1 MLKPLKIRGTRTL
14 VSPCIGCILVISGRP
29 TWNLVAGLKIWINI
43 HFGNTKKRHLFVF
56 RKSAIFEFFFCKN
69 SKNASYFLPLRKN
82 TFWKHCLDFLQKK
95 SCTIFAKLSIFEIFR
110 KCHFWLFLLLSLYV
124 VFPTFFKNVPQSP
137 FFAQITSFSSWQG
150 DKIILSVL
158 WCAGGS
164 I

>member
-1 MLKPLKIRGTRTL
+1 MYSFLSMTFSYFGKHFF
-14 VSPCIGCILVISGRP
+14 VSPEHFAFWRYGLLINRSRCILVISGRP

-95 SCTIFAKLSIFEIFR
+95 SCTIFQKL
-110 KCHFWLFLLLSLYV
+110 
-124 VFPTFFKNVPQSP
+124 N
-137 FFAQITSFSSWQG
+137 
-150 DKIILSVL
+150 
-158 WCAGGS
+158 
-164 I
+164 